1 MAESDAGAGDAF
13 AAGFGALRADGTLFA
28 AFELSITSQPIIL
41 VRLYLCLSVASLGT
55 AYLPLAAG
63 EAVSQRKV
71 SRFLV
76 STAHLT
82 TTYHPVLDRGAIAAL
97 THPLYTIKRDTSFG
111 WWT

>member
-1 MAESDAGAGDAF
+1 MHSRR
-13 AAGFGALRADGTLFA
+13 ALAHCAQMGRSSLH
-28 AFELSITSQPIIL
+28 LSYKLTKSALHHPRSSSLSPCL
-41 VRLYLCLSVASLGT
+41 VTSLGT

-97 THPLYTIKRDTSFG
+97 KRPLYTIKQDPALDGGREG
-111 WWT
+111 

>member
-1 MAESDAGAGDAF
+1 MSVIILACCIVCQV
-13 AAGFGALRADGTLFA
+13 
-28 AFELSITSQPIIL
+28 LSI
-41 VRLYLCLSVASLGT
+41 

-76 STAHLT
+76 STADLT

-97 THPLYTIKRDTSFG
+97 THYSLYNIKQDTSVG

>member
-1 MAESDAGAGDAF
+1 MAEGDAGAGDAF

-28 AFELSITSQPIIL
+28 AFELSLTGQPI
-41 VRLYLCLSVASLGT
+41 VSNRLSISLSMVSWGT

-76 STAHLT
+76 STADLT
-82 TTYHPVLDRGAIAAL
+82 TTYHPVLERGAIAAL
-97 THPLYTIKRDTSFG
+97 THTLYTITQDTSFG
-111 WWT
+111 WWM